1 MRDLLLSKPGE
12 RLGRTGDGAIAGV
25 EGSIEIEQVGLGFH
39 QDIFLSVISITLFL
53 AHILGVLLAPHPFAV
68 GETLRYDAKLG
79 YFPIGTATVSVSRR
93 VPERGVDAYVFTMA
107 GQGGPPGW
115 RVRYD
120 LTSWVDSRR
129 FNSLRFH
136 RQLMQAG
143 KAEEHEYVI
152 VPDSSRYREVG
163 VPGEWVAPAEP
174 LDELAFLY
182 FLRTAPLQLGQSYTY
197 SRYFRTGY
205 NPIQVVVAAAR
216 EPVAMPDGKSV
227 ASIPLVVTSR
237 GMTMKVW
244 LTDDARRLP
253 AQLELPLPFGVVSL
267 VLAGSK

>member
-1 MRDLLLSKPGE
+1 
-12 RLGRTGDGAIAGV
+12 
-25 EGSIEIEQVGLGFH
+25 
-39 QDIFLSVISITLFL
+39 VISISLFL
-53 AHILGVLLAPHPFAV
+53 ARILGTLVAAHPFAV

-79 YFPIGTATVSVSRR
+79 YFDVGTATVSVSRR

-107 GQGGPPGW
+107 GRGGPPGL

-136 RQLMQAG
+136 RQWMQGG
-143 KAEEHEYVI
+143 KAEEREYVI

-163 VPGEWVAPAEP
+163 VPGEWVAPSEP

-182 FLRTAPLQLGQSYTY
+182 FLRTAPLQPGRSYTY

-205 NPIQVVVAAAR
+205 NPVQVVVAAAR
-216 EPVAMPDGKSV
+216 EPVAMPGGKSV
-227 ASIPLVVTSR
+227 SSIPVTVTTR
-237 GMTMKVW
+237 GMTIKVW
-244 LTDDARRLP
+244 LTDDTRRLP
-253 AQLELPLPFGVVSL
+253 AQLEVPLQFGVVTL
-267 VLAGSK
+267 VLAGKTVNGEAGK

>member
-1 MRDLLLSKPGE
+1 
-12 RLGRTGDGAIAGV
+12 
-25 EGSIEIEQVGLGFH
+25 
-39 QDIFLSVISITLFL
+39 
-53 AHILGVLLAPHPFAV
+53 V
-68 GETLRYDAKLG
+68 GETLRYGAKLG
-79 YFPIGTATVSVSRR
+79 YFDVGTATVSVSRQ
-93 VPERGVDAYVFTMA
+93 VPERGIDAYVFTLA

-136 RQLMQAG
+136 RHLVQGG
-143 KAEEHEYVI
+143 KSEEHEYVI
-152 VPDSSRYREVG
+152 LPDSSRYREVG
-163 VPGEWVAPAEP
+163 VSGDWVSPSDP

-182 FLRTAPLQLGQSYTY
+182 FLRTAPLQLGRSYTY

-216 EPVAMPDGKSV
+216 ESVPMPDGKSV
-227 ASIPLVVTSR
+227 PSIPLVVTSR

-244 LTDDARRLP
+244 LTDDTRRLP

-267 VLAGSK
+267 VLAGTRGGGEAGK